1 MNTLEIRN
9 QKIID
14 AIIEKEKAL
23 CPGAVALI
31 GIYGSFQTGDIH
43 PLSDLDLLILINDD
57 RGWQLGK
64 TFIQDDQGVGHD
76 IYCTNWEGLR
86 QDARYEHPHIGK
98 LMDSR
103 IVYCAD
109 EQYRAELEKLRD
121 DVRKTLAEPFGKA
134 DCEKAEKELKE
145 AQCCFAEAMIGE
157 DLAEVRRRAGG
168 AIYYAENAVALL
180 NKTYFRQGVKRR
192 YEELNAME
200 KRPENLCGLIEDIL
214 AAETADSV
222 KERLALLMKELT
234 ACFRKVRQSLQPE
247 KKPACAETL
256 SGTYEEMF
264 SNWHGKMVLAA
275 ETGDRHLAFM
285 SMESLNEMLA
295 DISNAV
301 EIGSYNVIR
310 AYDPNDLKKTA
321 EGFDKV
327 LEQYLREYEKAG
339 MKAERY
345 ADIDAFT
352 AAYLNKGNP
361 ETKKAGCRIRT
372 AVPADAEK
380 IDALFREMLQ
390 TIYHT
395 DDVKGYETGY
405 LESFWNGGEN
415 RIYVAEDDAVRA
427 FLSIEVYREPQAYLY
442 LDDFSVTAAYRGSGI
457 GTKLMQAAEAYA
469 REIDIPAVVL
479 HVEKN
484 NESAFR
490 FYERLGYT
498 IFRDDGDRYL
508 LSKELDQD

>member
-1 MNTLEIRN
+1 
-9 QKIID
+9 
-14 AIIEKEKAL
+14 
-23 CPGAVALI
+23 
-31 GIYGSFQTGDIH
+31 
-43 PLSDLDLLILINDD
+43 
-57 RGWQLGK
+57 
-64 TFIQDDQGVGHD
+64 
-76 IYCTNWEGLR
+76 
-86 QDARYEHPHIGK
+86 
-98 LMDSR
+98 
-103 IVYCAD
+103 
-109 EQYRAELEKLRD
+109 
-121 DVRKTLAEPFGKA
+121 
-134 DCEKAEKELKE
+134 
-145 AQCCFAEAMIGE
+145 
-157 DLAEVRRRAGG
+157 
-168 AIYYAENAVALL
+168 
-180 NKTYFRQGVKRR
+180 
-192 YEELNAME
+192 ME

-214 AAETADSV
+214 AAETAENV

-234 ACFRKVRQSLQPE
+234 ACFRKVRQSLQVE

-301 EIGSYNVIR
+301 EIGTYDVLR

-321 EGFDKV
+321 EGFDEI
-327 LEQYLREYEKAG
+327 LRQYLQEYEKAG
-339 MKAERY
+339 VKAEHY

-352 AAYLNKGNP
+352 AAYLNKGKREP
-361 ETKKAGCRIRT
+361 GKAACRIRT

-380 IDALFREMLQ
+380 IDALFKEMLQ

-395 DDVKGYETGY
+395 DDVKGYEAGH

-415 RIYVAEDDAVRA
+415 RIYVAEDDEVRA

-442 LDDFSVTAAYRGSGI
+442 LDDFSVAAAYRGSGI
-457 GTKLMQAAEAYA
+457 GTKLMQKAEAYA
-469 REIDIPAVVL
+469 REIGIPAIVL
-479 HVEKN
+479 HVEKS

-498 IFRDDGDRYL
+498 IFRDDGNRYL